1 MKKKARYGIQGPD
14 AIIAF
19 ALLLLAGI
27 GGVLLYGK
35 YELVGYSL
43 MGIGL
48 LGESLMV
55 MESSKGYRTKLR
67 DRVIQLA
74 GVNGKERIL
83 DLGTGRGLLAIGFAK
98 RGCQSCG
105 MDIWSGRDL
114 WNNSLKQAK
123 RNAQTEGVEVKFLN
137 GDAGDIPFGDDDFD
151 LVVSSSMI
159 HNIHTTSKMR
169 KALAEI
175 RRVLKR
181 DGKIILADNNP
192 FFGPGWLKKRWK
204 KELQN
209 IGFETIDFSNLGFF
223 TIIRAKNRNQG
234 GNQ

>member
-1 MKKKARYGIQGPD
+1 LKKTTRYGIQGPD

-27 GGVLLYGK
+27 GGILLYGE
-35 YELVGYSL
+35 YEVVSYGLI
-43 MGIGL
+43 GIGL
-48 LGESLMV
+48 MGESLMA
-55 MESSKGYRTKLR
+55 MESGKGYRTKLR
-67 DRVIQLA
+67 DRVIELA
-74 GVNGKERIL
+74 GMKGKERIL

-98 RGCQSCG
+98 RGCKSYG

-114 WNNSLKQAK
+114 WNNTLKQAE
-123 RNAQTEGVEVKFLN
+123 RNAGIERADVKFLN
-137 GDAGDIPFGDDDFD
+137 GDARDIPLRDHDFD

-175 RRVLKR
+175 RRVLKK

-192 FFGPGWLKKRWK
+192 FLGPGWLKKRWK
-204 KELQN
+204 KELEN
-209 IGFETIDFSNLGFF
+209 IGFEDIDFSNLGFF
-223 TIIRAKNRNQG
+223 TIIEAKNRNQG
-234 GNQ
+234 GN